1 MTIEASTTG
10 GAAPRRIRLGMV
22 GGGQGAFIG
31 AVHRIAARLDD
42 CYELVAGALSSQP
55 QRAAASAA
63 ELHIAPDRAYADF
76 HAMARAEAARADG
89 IDVVAIVTP
98 NHLHVPIA
106 TAFLDAGIHV
116 ICDKPVSTT
125 LADALT
131 LVEKVRST
139 GLLFALT
146 HNYSGYP
153 MVRQAREMVAAGE
166 LGEIRLVHAEYVQDW
181 LTTDLAATGQKQ
193 ALWRGDP
200 AQSGAGGALGDIGT
214 HAEHLGRFISGLELA
229 AVSADIQSFVTGRR
243 LDDNAHVMLR
253 YANGA
258 RGLLWA
264 SQVAP
269 GNENALRVRV
279 YGTKAGLDF
288 RQEQPNQLWL
298 TPLGQAP
305 RLITRGGSGA
315 GSSAAAGHATRIPAG
330 HPEGYLEGFAQ
341 LYRDLAEQIHAR
353 WEQRTPDPLACS
365 VPTVV
370 DGALGMKFIAA
381 VIESSRAEG
390 RWVSARL

>member
-1 MTIEASTTG
+1 MEGSTSTPR
-10 GAAPRRIRLGMV
+10 AAPRRIRLGMV

-31 AVHRIAARLDD
+31 GVHRIAARLDD

-55 QRAAASAA
+55 ERASASAA
-63 ELHIAPDRAYADF
+63 ELHIAPERSYADF
-76 HAMARAEAARADG
+76 SAMAKAEAARSDG
-89 IDVVAIVTP
+89 IDIVAIVTP
-98 NHLHVPIA
+98 NHLHAPIA
-106 TAFLDAGIHV
+106 TAFLDAGIDV
-116 ICDKPVSTT
+116 ICDKPLCTT
-125 LADALT
+125 LAEARAL
-131 LVEKVRST
+131 VDKVQSSGR
-139 GLLFALT
+139 LFALT

-153 MVRQAREMVAAGE
+153 MVRMAREMVAAGE
-166 LGEIRLVHAEYVQDW
+166 LGDIRLVHAEYVQDW

-214 HAEHLGRFISGLELA
+214 HAEQLGRFISGLELQ
-229 AVSADIQSFVTGRR
+229 AVSADIQSFVAGRQ

-253 YANGA
+253 YTNGA

-279 YGTKAGLDF
+279 YGTKAGIDF
-288 RQEQPNQLWL
+288 RQEQPNQLWF

-305 RLITRGGSGA
+305 KLITRGGHGA
-315 GSSAAAGHATRIPAG
+315 NGSAAAGHATRIPAG

-341 LYRDLAEQIHAR
+341 LYRDVAEQIHAR
-353 WEQRTPDPLACS
+353 WQKRAPNPLACS

-370 DGALGMKFIAA
+370 DGALGMKFIEA
-381 VIESSRAEG
+381 VIESSRGDG

>member
-1 MTIEASTTG
+1 MSWWPARC
-10 GAAPRRIRLGMV
+10 RRN
-22 GGGQGAFIG
+22 
-31 AVHRIAARLDD
+31 
-42 CYELVAGALSSQP
+42 P
-55 QRAAASAA
+55 NRAAASAA
-63 ELHIAPDRAYADF
+63 EVHIAPERSYADF
-76 HAMARAEAARADG
+76 SAMAKAEAARKDG

-98 NHLHVPIA
+98 NHLHGPIA

-116 ICDKPVSTT
+116 ICDKPVTTT
-125 LADALT
+125 LAEALA
-131 LVEKVRST
+131 LVDKVKRT
-139 GLLFALT
+139 GRLFALT

-193 ALWRGDP
+193 AVWRSDP

-214 HAEHLGRFISGLELA
+214 HAEQLGRFISGLELSS
-229 AVSADIQSFVTGRR
+229 VSADIQSFVTGRK

-253 YANGA
+253 YTNGA

-269 GNENALRVRV
+269 GNENGLRVRV
-279 YGTKAGLDF
+279 YGTKAGIDF
-288 RQEQPNQLWL
+288 RQEHPNQLWF

-305 RLITRGGSGA
+305 MLITRGGNGA
-315 GSSAAAGHATRIPAG
+315 STSAAAGHATRIPAG

-341 LYRDLAEQIHAR
+341 LYRDVAEQIHAR
-353 WEQRTPDPLACS
+353 WEKRAPNPLACS
-365 VPTVV
+365 VPTIV
-370 DGALGMKFIAA
+370 DGALGMKFIEA
-381 VIESSRAEG
+381 VIESSRADG